1 MNEKSVEV
9 ILSDHEKKIVEL
21 QTAIEYL
28 SVRKLDNDIIA
39 KKVIKAMRDM
49 EKYHRFGW
57 NE

>member
-28 SVRKLDNDIIA
+28 SARKLDTDAIA
-39 KKVIKAMRDM
+39 KKVVDAMRDM
-49 EKYHRFGW
+49 ERYHRFGW
-57 NE
+57 NM